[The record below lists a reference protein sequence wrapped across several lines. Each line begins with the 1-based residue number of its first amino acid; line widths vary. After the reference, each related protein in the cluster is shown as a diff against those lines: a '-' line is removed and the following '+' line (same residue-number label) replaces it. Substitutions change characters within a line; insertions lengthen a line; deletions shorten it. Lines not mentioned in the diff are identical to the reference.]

1 MFDEGQ
7 RFGVGGGLRAVER
20 MPGFAE
26 CDDGVGLAAEIVAE
40 GFHFG
45 DGALVVGA
53 VGGRDAVVEAV
64 EGFVGAAEFGEG
76 LGGHLVG
83 GDVVGT
89 VLDEGGELGQG
100 CVGTALADVLHGEA
114 VAREGVRGVGT
125 EDFGEAGDL
134 GVGVHGLMVQFG
146 GWAWQVLVL
155 PEMVH
160 PDSFRP
166 VAGQQA
172 AL

>member
-1 MFDEGQ
+1 
-7 RFGVGGGLRAVER
+7 VGGGLRAVER

-26 CDDGVGLAAEIVAE
+26 WDDGVGSADEIVAE

-45 DGALVVGA
+45 EGVLVVGA

-89 VLDEGGELGQG
+89 VLDEGGELGEG
-100 CVGTALADVLHGEA
+100 DVGVAPADLLHGEA
-114 VAREGVRGVGT
+114 IAGEGVGGVGC
-125 EDFGEAGDL
+125 EDFGEGGDL
-134 GVGVHGLMVQFG
+134 GVGVHELMVRFG
-146 GWAWQVLVL
+146 GWGWQVCSHRR
-155 PEMVH
+155 E
-160 PDSFRP
+160 DSD
-166 VAGQQA
+166 GG
-172 AL
+172 